1 MAVLII
7 PNKSESKAFLN
18 VLTLNNSIKKKPYA
32 PFTKYGLT
40 RECHCQFS

>member
-18 VLTLNNSIKKKPYA
+18 VLTLNNSIKKKHMHPLQNMA
-32 PFTKYGLT
+32 
-40 RECHCQFS
+40 